1 MLTFLLQSKP
11 IREEWKSDQIAIHN
25 DTDKNVNV
33 MALFSYLLVSL

>member
-11 IREEWKSDQIAIHN
+11 IREEWKSYQIAIHN